1 MRHAK
6 SNLNVLKKANSFKSP
21 KNNVNSDFA
30 LSSTLRNGNFKSPT
44 ARNQFFILGLLDNKD
59 LKPKK
64 KTKNNFANNNSTGN
78 SNNTNSTAN
87 SVTNTFRNQFLSLQS
102 KKFDSGKNITKNLL
116 SPTHSSKESNNQIN
130 IRLNLNSEIINNNY
144 THTSKNK
151 NVDEVIKEKDKQI
164 ARLQRELMNSQNL
177 INKLQKEKETLT
189 TTMTMQNLMNSN
201 YYDNEEMTT
210 MSNNK
215 GITTTKSLGN
225 IRSNTNGVSQKKTN
239 YFYTNNNSINT
250 NHITN
255 NFLISSP
262 KSKRIL
268 SPKFFSSTIGNLN
281 GEHFKTGASSPT
293 SSLNVFRGGKSK
305 TIRLGNSNHNNT
317 NSTVN
322 NLSGEFTSKSQKSS
336 MCQLSSLENLVNVC
350 EQLKKRTKKVL
361 DRYWS
366 VVYNNNNNQKQ

>member
-21 KNNVNSDFA
+21 KNSVNSDFA
-30 LSSTLRNGNFKSPT
+30 LSHTLRNGNFKSPT

-116 SPTHSSKESNNQIN
+116 SPTHSSKESSNQIN

-164 ARLQRELMNSQNL
+164 ARLQRELMNSQTL

-305 TIRLGNSNHNNT
+305 TIRLGNSNNNT
-317 NSTVN
+317 NNTVN

-366 VVYNNNNNQKQ
+366 VVYNNNLKQ

>member
-21 KNNVNSDFA
+21 KNSVNSDFA
-30 LSSTLRNGNFKSPT
+30 LSHTLRNGNFKSPT

-116 SPTHSSKESNNQIN
+116 SPTHSSKESSNQIN

-164 ARLQRELMNSQNL
+164 ARLQRELMNSQTL

-225 IRSNTNGVSQKKTN
+225 IRSNTNGVSKKKTN

-305 TIRLGNSNHNNT
+305 TIRLGNSNNNNT

-366 VVYNNNNNQKQ
+366 VVYNNNLKQ